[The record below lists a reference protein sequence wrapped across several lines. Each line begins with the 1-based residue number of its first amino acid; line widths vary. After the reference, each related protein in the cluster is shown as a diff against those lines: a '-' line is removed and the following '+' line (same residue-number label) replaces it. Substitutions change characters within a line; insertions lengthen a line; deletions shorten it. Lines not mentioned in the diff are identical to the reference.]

1 MLLVATYTSARLHKS
16 QIHRSRSFAS
26 ETAERPFHANVGV
39 CRACSRERDKDIVHI
54 ARYYAT
60 GAMDDA
66 PRAVTAFIIAPHGK
80 FERSRAHICSRKR
93 RYPLT
98 RAALTVRS
106 DYQRIIPAN
115 DAL

>member
-1 MLLVATYTSARLHKS
+1 MYVRTHPRDFTDHKHIIDCGTGERSLRAASVA
-16 QIHRSRSFAS
+16 
-26 ETAERPFHANVGV
+26 
-39 CRACSRERDKDIVHI
+39 RERDKDIVHI

-60 GAMDDA
+60 GAMDDG
-66 PRAVTAFIIAPHGK
+66 PRAVTAFVIAPHGK
-80 FERSRAHICSRKR
+80 FERSRARICSRKR